1 MLTDNFV
8 SCHTVAIH
16 SYHSVKTGSFLPLRS
31 SSRCIRINAASVPL
45 MSPASL
51 NLDPIILS
59 VKPTV
64 QFRLRASSRAR
75 SWITRSGVGW
85 CFIVILFLPH
95 HFFSTWSSLFTTT
108 KSRALVVIIPFG
120 TQKCCCSC
128 CRCVVVVFVWLLLQ
142 YMRQETKVLRT
153 KQISLDVL
161 TVHDSQCR
169 LLHFTHGSAVP
180 LI

>member
-1 MLTDNFV
+1 MLF
-8 SCHTVAIH
+8 
-16 SYHSVKTGSFLPLRS
+16 FPLHQDKRRFS
-31 SSRCIRINAASVPL
+31 
-45 MSPASL
+45 SL
-51 NLDPIILS
+51 NVTGVP
-59 VKPTV
+59 KPRPHNTKCKAYRP
-64 QFRLRASSRAR
+64 FRLRASSRAR

-120 TQKCCCSC
+120 TPKCCCSC
-128 CRCVVVVFVWLLLQ
+128 CRCMVVVFVWLLLQ

-153 KQISLDVL
+153 KQISLDML